1 MARPHISDS
10 HPGVS
15 IKIRKNG
22 ESFYRFRMKGSKETT
37 IHGKPGDELFEL
49 EYARAYAAAMRAPAV
64 VHELPT
70 AGLPKSWGAGFRAL
84 KETLEWCGYDHKT
97 QSYNT
102 RLIERFLMTN
112 YTDDPKDELYWRD
125 VPVEVT
131 EPKTMRLFIEGIAK
145 TNPPTAK
152 HMLNAVRKIIDVAI
166 VEEWIEPEQNPT
178 LAIKTP
184 KVKKSTKNPAWS
196 KPAREKFEAFHPLG
210 SPARTCY
217 SLALWMGNRRGDVAT
232 IAWSDIETV
241 LVDLDG
247 EEIDVQAFNFRQGKN
262 ANLHGG
268 REIFMPIV
276 DKLFEALNALEPKDD
291 GPVLRNMYGNP
302 FSEKALTTRMRDWTT
317 QAGLEPGHTLHGLR
331 RSFGT
336 YLAECDLQARAIMD
350 AMGHTSMAVADDYV
364 RDANKKRAMVDA
376 ARRINVRAEK
386 EDAAKRRGTIGK
398 LKLVAGGRA

>member
-1 MARPHISDS
+1 MARPHTSEQ

-15 IKIRKNG
+15 AYKDRNG
-22 ESFYRFRMKGSKETT
+22 ETRYRFRMKGSASKTLT
-37 IHGKPGDELFEL
+37 GKPGDEIFEI

-70 AGLPKSWGAGFRAL
+70 SGLPKSWGAGFRAL
-84 KETLEWCGYDHKT
+84 KETLEWSGYDHKT

-112 YTDDPKDELYWRD
+112 YTDDAADELFWRD

-166 VEEWIEPEQNPT
+166 IEEWIEPEQNPT

-196 KPAREKFEAFHPLG
+196 KPAREQFEAFHPLG

-247 EEIDVQAFNFRQGKN
+247 EEIEVQAFNFRQGKN

-276 DKLFEALNALEPKDD
+276 DKLFEALNALEPKDN

-317 QAGLEPGHTLHGLR
+317 QAGLAPGHTLHGLR